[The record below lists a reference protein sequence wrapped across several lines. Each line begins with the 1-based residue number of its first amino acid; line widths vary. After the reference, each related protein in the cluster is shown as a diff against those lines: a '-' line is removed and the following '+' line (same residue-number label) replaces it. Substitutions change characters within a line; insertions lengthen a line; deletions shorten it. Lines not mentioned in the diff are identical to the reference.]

1 MGKYDGLLSTIET
14 IGVSNP
20 IMDENGGLTI
30 KPRHKATL
38 PLDEAVIKASKERTS
53 EYDKLFEHVGKM
65 DGQAGATVNIN
76 LTSKAKKTFTEAIEL
91 MDENSI
97 EYWTG
102 DTNIRDACA
111 KLRPI
116 LLKIVNRL

>member
-1 MGKYDGLLSTIET
+1 MGKYDGLMSTIET
-14 IGVSNP
+14 IGVTNP

-30 KPRHKATL
+30 KPTHKATL
-38 PLDEAVIKASKERTS
+38 PLDEATIKASKERKS
-53 EYDKLFEHVGKM
+53 KYDSLFEHVGKM
-65 DGQAGATVNIN
+65 DGAVGPSVNIN
-76 LTSKAKKTFTEAIEL
+76 LTSKAKKTFTDAIEL
-91 MDENSI
+91 MDEHSI

-102 DTNIRDACA
+102 DSNIRDACT